1 MFVDTQKEHLDKLSY
16 PLRVVELWCRNTRA
30 YNTSV
35 TARLTDLVEHPAC
48 CGSHGGFGWDRTREG
63 HNAWDAALMR
73 REYCY
78 LYAKCPHLLDETYID
93 FERFD

>member
-30 YNTSV
+30 YNTERGVYLS
-35 TARLTDLVEHPAC
+35 DLISYPSCAA
-48 CGSHGGFGWDRTREG
+48 SAGGFYWEETPQGKG
-63 HNAWDAALMR
+63 AWSRALSR
-73 REYCY
+73 CEYDE
-78 LYAKCPHLLDETYID
+78 LYRVCPHLTDETYID

>member
-30 YNTSV
+30 YNTQRGVFLS
-35 TARLTDLVEHPAC
+35 DLISYPAC
-48 CGSHGGFGWDRTREG
+48 SNRRGGFVWDGTPQG
-63 HNAWDAALMR
+63 HRAWDYALID
-73 REYCY
+73 YVY
-78 LYAKCPHLLDETYID
+78 DDLYRVCPHLNDETYID